1 VRSAGPPSRFRAAP
15 TLRHAFRHDV
25 VWTIAVGL
33 ITLCLY
39 VLTARPDVGGPEDSP
54 KFQFLGFVLGTAH
67 PPGYP
72 LYVLL
77 SHPFARLPTGTLA
90 FRINVFSGLMGAIAC
105 GVVFVLGRQLGATRV
120 SAAGAACALATGA
133 TFWRYSILAEVYTLA
148 AAFSAVVMAML
159 LAWSGRPTRWRLY
172 AACGLFA
179 AALGNHLIIV
189 GLLPA
194 VIAYVV
200 MRDHSVLRPRTMA
213 AAALIGVL
221 GLAPYALVV
230 VRTRQRAPYL
240 EAHARSVP
248 ELVHVILARD
258 LAGKQ
263 FQFSVGTLLSQRVPV
278 VAWYA
283 RDELGLAGVA
293 LVLLGVGRAI
303 RECSADAAVL
313 AGAIAGMLVVVVNL
327 KGDVAGFLVPVLVL
341 AWPIAALG
349 LDAIRGIAAPL
360 GRAAPVCAAIVALS
374 LPCVR
379 LAASDARVRPF
390 RNIEDAAAFRT
401 VYAALPA
408 QAAVAYEDYWT
419 QTVMTYLHLSGEI
432 VPDPSPALI
441 PNTAKA
447 ARAALAAG
455 RQLFAFEG
463 SAAWLEAT
471 GLSFRPAGV
480 GTTALA
486 SWLRELPR
494 GTRVAIAAS
503 GRPLPYELVP
513 ADARGTGFGRP
524 RSFGAMSWIVGRQT
538 FAVDQDDS
546 AAVLSVPAS
555 RLWWRPEIGAVR
567 TIEITADATGARIVM
582 GSDRLEVANGAIV
595 MTVRPDGTTQR
606 RLSYTGDAP
615 YTVPSQLR
623 LMAFDHAARC
633 ETLRAGTPVNVSPVL
648 ETGGWLTGG
657 DRLGTWTIDLQFPA
671 SDAPVIRHRVVR
683 GHGSAHVERVW
694 HGRARLVLGRT
705 GWQRPVYRLTA
716 GSAPGPVL
724 ATLAPGGAS
733 VSLLVCAL
741 SPPPILRPGVD
752 SGDILPGGE
761 SDDNFGAG
769 WHVAERSGGT
779 RFRWAART
787 ATLLLPMR
795 EAAALE
801 VTLRLTAASRDG
813 AILQAAMN
821 DQQAGSC
828 ALAPGAWT
836 TCRFKV
842 PAAGVRVGVNQLVL
856 TSTTSV
862 TPGGDARERRELAF
876 STQGGT
882 LRILR

>member
-15 TLRHAFRHDV
+15 TLRHASRHDG

-77 SHPFARLPTGTLA
+77 THLFARLPIGTLA
-90 FRINVFSGLMGAIAC
+90 FRINVFSGLMGAITCA
-105 GVVFVLGRQLGATRV
+105 VVFMLGRQLGASRV
-120 SAAGAACALATGA
+120 SAAAAACALATGA

-148 AAFSAVVMAML
+148 AAFSALVMAML
-159 LAWSGRPTRWRLY
+159 VAWSRRPTRWRLY
-172 AACGLFA
+172 VACGLFA

-194 VIAYVV
+194 AIAYVV
-200 MRDHSVLRPRTMA
+200 MRDRSVLRPRTMA

-221 GLAPYALVV
+221 GLGQYALVL

-248 ELVHVILARD
+248 ELVQVILARD

-263 FQFSVGTLLSQRVPV
+263 FQFSVGTLLRQRIPV

-283 RDELGLAGVA
+283 REELGIAGIA
-293 LVLLGVGRAI
+293 LVLLGAGRAI
-303 RECSADAAVL
+303 RQRSADAAVL
-313 AGAIAGMLVVVVNL
+313 AGAAGMLVVVVNL

-341 AWPIAALG
+341 AWPLAALG
-349 LDAIRGIAAPL
+349 LDAIRAIAAAL
-360 GRAAPVCAAIVALS
+360 GKAAPVCAAIVALS

-379 LAASDARVRPF
+379 LAASDVRVRPF
-390 RNIEDAAAFRT
+390 RNIEDAAGFRT

-432 VPDPSPALI
+432 APDPSPALI

-463 SAAWLEAT
+463 SAAWFEAT
-471 GLSFRPAGV
+471 GLSFRPAGL
-480 GTTALA
+480 GTTTLA
-486 SWLRELPR
+486 SWLRELPP

-503 GRPLPYELVP
+503 GGPLPYEVVP

-524 RSFGAMSWIVGRQT
+524 RSFGAMSWVVGRRT
-538 FAVDQDDS
+538 FVVDQDDS
-546 AAVLSVPAS
+546 TAVLSVPAP
-555 RLWWRPEIGAVR
+555 RLWWRPGSPAVR
-567 TIEITADATGARIVM
+567 TIEITADATGARFAM

-595 MTVRPDGTTQR
+595 VTVRPDGTIHR

-657 DRLGTWTIDLQFPA
+657 DRLGTWTIDLQFPM
-671 SDAPVIRHRVVR
+671 SDAPIIRHRVVR
-683 GHGSAHVERVW
+683 GHGTAHIERLR
-694 HGRARLVLGRT
+694 HGRVRLVLGRS
-705 GWQRPVYRLTA
+705 GWQRPIYRLTA
-716 GSAPGPVL
+716 GYAPGPAL
-724 ATLAPGGAS
+724 ATLAPGGAADA
-733 VSLLVCAL
+733 LLVCAL
-741 SPPPILRPGVD
+741 SPPPIIRPGAD
-752 SGDILPGGE
+752 WGDIVPGGE
-761 SDDNFGAG
+761 SDDHFGAG
-769 WHVAERSGGT
+769 WHGAERSGST

-787 ATLLLPMR
+787 ATLLLPMG

-801 VTLRLTAASRDG
+801 VTLRLAAASGDG

-842 PAAGVRVGVNQLVL
+842 PVAGVRVGVNQLVL